1 MESFSSIFVYRNRAG
16 SRVVRPERIGSEIG
30 LSSAFRMRFDDCVR
44 SLVKSVLSESCV
56 ALLSD
61 RDSKSFEFTAV

>member
-1 MESFSSIFVYRNRAG
+1 MESLSSIFVYRNRAG

-30 LSSAFRMRFDDCVR
+30 LSSAFRMRFDDRVR
-44 SLVKSVLSESCV
+44 SLVESVLSDSCI

-61 RDSKSFEFTAV
+61 RDSKSIEFTAI

>member
-1 MESFSSIFVYRNRAG
+1 MESFSIIFVYRNRAG

-44 SLVKSVLSESCV
+44 SLVESVLSESCI

-61 RDSKSFEFTAV
+61 RDSKLIEFTAI

>member
-61 RDSKSFEFTAV
+61 RDSKSFEFIAV

>member
-1 MESFSSIFVYRNRAG
+1 MEPFSSIFVYINRAG
-16 SRVVRPERIGSEIG
+16 SRVVRPERIGSEIS

-44 SLVKSVLSESCV
+44 SLVESVLSESCI